1 MSAALSP
8 ATIASAAVAVA
19 RAARQYLDALSDA
32 QSESVTYEKEFCF
45 LYCTLNARI
54 FFELN
59 IAPLFVLQRSPFPS
73 ASLSPSP
80 HAQTTQNE

>member
-32 QSESVTYEKEFCF
+32 QSESVT
-45 LYCTLNARI
+45 
-54 FFELN
+54 
-59 IAPLFVLQRSPFPS
+59 
-73 ASLSPSP
+73 
-80 HAQTTQNE
+80 